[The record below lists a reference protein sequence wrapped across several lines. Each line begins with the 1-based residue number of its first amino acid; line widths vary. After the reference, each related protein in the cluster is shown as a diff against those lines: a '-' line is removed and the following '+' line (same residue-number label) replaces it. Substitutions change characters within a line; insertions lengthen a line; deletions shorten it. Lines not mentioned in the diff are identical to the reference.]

1 MGKHFSLWEWIFAGI
16 AGVVG
21 AGIVLVATSVYGAGV
36 SSDSVFYLSSADNFA
51 RGAGF
56 FDFKGDPLTD
66 FPPLYALILGVLT
79 RISGISPFVWGRFFN
94 AAVIALLIVSTA
106 MLLKRCFPEN
116 RLWLILGTAITLVFL
131 PLYTLA
137 ANIATDPLY
146 ILLTVWFCLAAQSL
160 LETRSLRWLVLMTLL
175 SLACTML
182 RWIGLAVVV
191 SQFFLVW
198 IAYRQVSK
206 KAWLYAFLSSGIAT
220 IPVVLWVGVRNVV
233 IYGTWG
239 RAGVDPAQVNI
250 LQNLQLTADRMLAW
264 TSPDPL
270 VTFLPVVIL
279 FTGTVILLNR
289 KQDYKRWFARLSHNQ
304 ILPVILMPGVYFIA
318 VTLTGYTGDHLNTFD
333 DRYQAPLYFCLLIL
347 LFASLDELILNH
359 LSGVRRTA
367 ALWVLVLLFGVWGI
381 QRIQLL
387 NQFVVDAK
395 DRGVTAYNDYNNR
408 EFVRSGLVVY
418 LIKNQAMLEGTLY
431 SNEPEAVYFFLR
443 RPVEQSPVDP
453 TNYFA
458 DPANLVWLY
467 PDWPDTEPSTLI
479 WFKPNIKRS
488 YYPPTEIEQI
498 AVLDKIYKRWDGEIY
513 QVRQEE

>member
-1 MGKHFSLWEWIFAGI
+1 MGKQLSLWEWIYAGI
-16 AGVVG
+16 AGAVG
-21 AGIVLVATSVYGAGV
+21 AGIVLIATSVYGAGV

-66 FPPLYALILGVLT
+66 FPPLYSLILGLLT
-79 RISGISPFVWGRFFN
+79 RLSGISPFVWGRFVN

-106 MLLKRCFPEN
+106 LLIKRCFPEN
-116 RLWLILGTAITLVFL
+116 RLWLILGTALTVVFL

-160 LETRSLRWLVLMTLL
+160 LETRSLRWLVLMTVL

-198 IAYRQVSK
+198 FAYRKVR
-206 KAWLYAFLSSGIAT
+206 ARVYAMLSSGIAA
-220 IPVVLWVGVRNVV
+220 IPVVLWVGLRNVA

-239 RAGVDPAQVNI
+239 RPGVDPAQVNV

-270 VTFLPVVIL
+270 LTFLPVVIV
-279 FTGTVILLNR
+279 FTITVILLNR
-289 KQDYKRWFARLSHNQ
+289 VQDYKRWLARLSHNP
-304 ILPVILMPGVYFIA
+304 ILPVVLSTGVYFIA

-333 DRYQAPLYFCLLIL
+333 DRYQAPLYYCLLII
-347 LFASLDELILNH
+347 LFSSLDDLILSH
-359 LSGVRRTA
+359 LSGMRRTA
-367 ALWVLVLLFGVWGI
+367 ALGAVVALFSIWGI

-387 NQFVVDAK
+387 NQFVAEAQ
-395 DRGVTAYNDYNNR
+395 DRGVLAYNDYNTR
-408 EFVRSGLVVY
+408 KFVRSGLVVY
-418 LIKNQAMLEGTLY
+418 LIKNQAILEGTLY
-431 SNEPEAVYFFLR
+431 SNEPEAVYL
-443 RPVEQSPVDP
+443 
-453 TNYFA
+453 
-458 DPANLVWLY
+458 PA
-467 PDWPDTEPSTLI
+467 PSGGAVSGGPLQLHCRSG
-479 WFKPNIKRS
+479 KPG
-488 YYPPTEIEQI
+488 E
-498 AVLDKIYKRWDGEIY
+498 VLSAMAG
-513 QVRQEE
+513 